1 MPKKDTNYNQTHFY
15 KIVCKDLNVKECYV
29 GHTTNFKNR
38 KSEHKRRC
46 ETANARGHNL
56 YVYCFIRANG
66 GWKNWDMILL
76 QTVSC
81 KDGLHA
87 RQQEREF
94 IEREYSML
102 NQDRPYITETERKE
116 TKRQWM
122 LDNTDSVKASQARYY
137 EENKEL
143 VKARAKKHYEE
154 NRETKL
160 EYQHRYAETNK
171 DRIQERV
178 RKYRINNRETIIQR
192 AYQRLTCEC
201 GGVFMRQGKSRHE
214 RTKKHQ
220 EYLSNQASEEH
231 TEEFLQTTQDS

>member
-1 MPKKDTNYNQTHFY
+1 
-15 KIVCKDLNVKECYV
+15 
-29 GHTTNFKNR
+29 
-38 KSEHKRRC
+38 
-46 ETANARGHNL
+46 
-56 YVYCFIRANG
+56 
-66 GWKNWDMILL
+66 MILL

-102 NQDRPYITETERKE
+102 NQDRPYIEETERKE

-122 LDNTDSVKASQARYY
+122 LDNTDSVKASQGRYY

-171 DRIQERV
+171 DRIQERE
-178 RKYRINNRETIIQR
+178 RKYRINNHE
-192 AYQRLTCEC
+192 
-201 GGVFMRQGKSRHE
+201 KSY
-214 RTKKHQ
+214 KG
-220 EYLSNQASEEH
+220 H
-231 TEEFLQTTQDS
+231 TRD